1 MIKRA
6 LALVVAAMAQVSQAS
21 GSIEVEILGAP
32 SEIYSFEPV
41 YVLIAVQN
49 TGPKPLLIP
58 ASSAPGTDLDLYT
71 AAKGQELRP
80 SARKAQV
87 LDLLPYAENA
97 MWLGPGETW
106 LHLRNFT
113 HYFDVLEGEFEIQ
126 AVFTSSG
133 RCGRTLTGGRSSYPV
148 EDRLGGDGATR
159 GGRSEPELPCWSGE
173 ARSRSATLR
182 VLRSTNPVD
191 LEAETFLKS
200 IRALESNRQGTSWS
214 LAYGHEV
221 LSRYPKSHFSYA
233 ILTLDPQNVELMRRA
248 TALFPDNPLNPWVNA
263 AVARRVLECRSSCWA
278 GEQRTFDFAI
288 GSLQLPLR
296 IQDFLE
302 QYSWNLENRL
312 CPLERERQKIQNER
326 ERAQE
331 Q

>member
-6 LALVVAAMAQVSQAS
+6 LALAIAAMAQVSQAS

-49 TGPKPLLIP
+49 TGPQPVLIP
-58 ASSAPGTDLDLYT
+58 ASSAPGADLDLYT
-71 AAKGQELRP
+71 AARGQELRP
-80 SARKAQV
+80 SARKAEV
-87 LDLLPYAENA
+87 LHLLPYAENS

-106 LHLRNFT
+106 LHLQNFT
-113 HYFDVLEGEFEIQ
+113 LYFDVLEGEFEIQ
-126 AVFTSSG
+126 AVLTSSG
-133 RCGRTLTGGRSSYPV
+133 RCGRTLTGGRSSYPI
-148 EDRLGGDGATR
+148 EDRLGGDGAVR
-159 GGRSEPELPCWSGE
+159 GGQSEPEVRCWSGE
-173 ARSRSATLR
+173 ARSRSTTLR
-182 VLRSTNPVD
+182 VLRSTNQVD

-200 IRALESNRQGTSWS
+200 IRALESNSQGTSWS

-221 LSRYPKSHFSYA
+221 LSSYPTSHFSYA
-233 ILTLDPQNVELMRRA
+233 ILTFDPQNVELMRRA

-263 AVARRVLECRSSCWA
+263 AIARRVLDFRSSCWA
-278 GEQRTFDFAI
+278 GEQRTFNFAI
-288 GSLQLPLR
+288 GSLELPPRL
-296 IQDFLE
+296 QGFLE

-312 CPLERERQKIQNER
+312 CPLERERQKVKNER
-326 ERAQE
+326 ERAKE

>member
-6 LALVVAAMAQVSQAS
+6 LALAIAAMAQVSQAS

-49 TGPKPLLIP
+49 TGPQPVLIP
-58 ASSAPGTDLDLYT
+58 ASSAPGADLDLYT
-71 AAKGQELRP
+71 AARGQELRP
-80 SARKAQV
+80 SARKAEV
-87 LDLLPYAENA
+87 LHLLPYAENS

-106 LHLRNFT
+106 LHLQNFT
-113 HYFDVLEGEFEIQ
+113 LYFDVLEGEFEIQ
-126 AVFTSSG
+126 AVLTSSG

-148 EDRLGGDGATR
+148 EDRPEGDGAVPS
-159 GGRSEPELPCWSGE
+159 GRSEAELRCWSGE
-173 ARSRSATLR
+173 ARSRSKILR
-182 VLRSTNPVD
+182 VLRSTNEVD

-200 IRALESNRQGTSWS
+200 IRALESNSQGTSWS

-221 LSRYPKSHFSYA
+221 LSSYPTSHFSYA
-233 ILTLDPQNVELMRRA
+233 ILTFDPQNVELMRRA

-263 AVARRVLECRSSCWA
+263 AIARRVLDFRSSCWE

-288 GSLQLPLR
+288 GSLELPPRL
-296 IQDFLE
+296 QGFLE

-312 CPLERERQKIQNER
+312 CPLERERQKVKNER
-326 ERAQE
+326 ERAKE